1 MVICGGVGAAMGWP
15 VFSKLVREGREVKMI
30 WSVRRKGELLH
41 LCLVVE
47 RSYSDGV
54 TANSK
59 PVRLS

>member
-1 MVICGGVGAAMGWP
+1 MICGGVGAAMGWP
-15 VFSKLVREGREVKMI
+15 VFSKLVREGRRVKMI

-41 LCLVVE
+41 LCVVVE

>member
-1 MVICGGVGAAMGWP
+1 MGWP

>member
-1 MVICGGVGAAMGWP
+1 MGWP

-30 WSVRRKGELLH
+30 WSVRRKGEFLN

-47 RSYSDGV
+47 GSYSNGM

-59 PVRLS
+59 LIRLS